1 MSTAAAPLALDTIVF
16 ARGLATPPGVEP
28 SLAGIDL
35 DILPG
40 EIFAIVGR
48 AGSGTTT
55 LLEALVGLQAVS
67 ADHLVV
73 CGTDPR
79 QFPRAVKQRIGVAP
93 RRVAVE
99 RKISV
104 DEALRLFAGLYERG
118 DANAVLERLELTTVR
133 SRAVDTLSPD
143 LTQRLSLALALLND
157 PAVLFADEPTRD
169 LDPEGAR
176 LVWDL
181 LRERRD
187 RGRTSVITTNHLDDA
202 ARLSDRVAIIH
213 QGRLIAA
220 DAPAKLMAQS
230 KTPVRVTFE
239 LSTPAVPLDAVSGL
253 EGVVEAYLD
262 RSQYVMVTRD
272 GPATLRAVMRLIESL
287 AIRPVTLGMR
297 QQTLED
303 VFLELTSGG

>member
-1 MSTAAAPLALDTIVF
+1 VTVAGAPLALDTIVF
-16 ARGLATPPGVEP
+16 ARGLATPAGVQP
-28 SLAGIDL
+28 SLTGVDL

-48 AGSGTTT
+48 AGSGKTM
-55 LLEALVGLQAVS
+55 LLEALVGLQRVS
-67 ADHLVV
+67 ADRLVV

-79 QFPRAVKQRIGVAP
+79 QFPREVKQRIGVAP

-104 DEALRLFAGLYERG
+104 DETLRMFAGFYQRADP
-118 DANAVLERLELTTVR
+118 DAMLERLGLAPAR
-133 SRAVDTLSPD
+133 HRAVDSLPPH

-157 PAVLFADEPTRD
+157 PVVLFADEPTRD
-169 LDPEGAR
+169 LDPEGSR

-202 ARLSDRVAIIH
+202 ARMSDRVAIIH
-213 QGRLIAA
+213 AGRLIAA
-220 DAPAKLMAQS
+220 ESPAELMAQS
-230 KTPVRVTFE
+230 KTPVRVTVE
-239 LSTPAVPLDAVSGL
+239 LSKPEVPLDAVRKL
-253 EGVVEAYLD
+253 EGVIDAYLD
-262 RSQYVMVTRD
+262 RSSYLMVTTD
-272 GPATLRAVMRLIESL
+272 GPATLRAVMRLLESL
-287 AIRPVTLGMR
+287 AIHPVTLGMR

-303 VFLELTSGG
+303 VFLELTGGG